1 MMEFP
6 KPESNIEKWLMK
18 REITLFFFSAGVSRL
33 ASTEVT
39 KPAWDVLLSS
49 TEDISDISD
58 ISNVNHP
65 EREV

>member
-33 ASTEVT
+33 ASREVIS
-39 KPAWDVLLSS
+39 PASVFLVSS
-49 TEDISDISD
+49 AEDILVIILLDTGQSFSL
-58 ISNVNHP
+58 
-65 EREV
+65 